1 MAEVSAALRYNP
13 SVKLHWDSELIP
25 SRTERQLG
33 QSKGI
38 QKGVRVM
45 LRLSF
50 LIKSRIFDN
59 IVLATLLSGDV
70 VLACCSK

>member
-1 MAEVSAALRYNP
+1 MAEVSATLRYNP

-38 QKGVRVM
+38 
-45 LRLSF
+45 
-50 LIKSRIFDN
+50 
-59 IVLATLLSGDV
+59 
-70 VLACCSK
+70 